1 MFKTIMFNHC
11 PVAGGLTH
19 AHAPVNV
26 CRFEGVEGFVVPVRV
41 NKPID
46 HHRMACVGAMSW
58 GTVKGV
64 FRVAEDRHAVSFLVI
79 IKVFLA
85 LFDKIALSYRLLV
98 IKLLSHG
105 NLHHSERALS
115 NVNSGDQQPWLCRR

>member
-1 MFKTIMFNHC
+1 
-11 PVAGGLTH
+11 
-19 AHAPVNV
+19 
-26 CRFEGVEGFVVPVRV
+26 
-41 NKPID
+41 
-46 HHRMACVGAMSW
+46 MSW

-105 NLHHSERALS
+105 DLHHSERALS
-115 NVNSGDQQPWLCRR
+115 NVNSGDQQPWLCQR